1 MPEAA
6 ARLPLFPL
14 HAVLLPGAALGL
26 RVFEPRYL
34 DMVRD
39 CMRADCGFGVCR
51 IEAGEE
57 TGAAATPSV
66 IGVEARIEDF
76 GRSEAGLLTLRIRGQ
91 RRFRVLATETRADQL
106 LLAEVRWLDAE
117 DAPAIPVAPEHG
129 LLATLLATLLEH
141 VGGEHA
147 NGPQSR
153 FDDAAWVSWRLAEF
167 LPMEEATRAELLAE
181 DDPQARLAR
190 ILHLIP

>member
-1 MPEAA
+1 MT

-39 CMRADCGFGVCR
+39 CMRAGAGFGVCR
-51 IEAGEE
+51 IVLGEE
-57 TGAAATPSV
+57 VGAAAQPAQVGT
-66 IGVEARIEDF
+66 EAHIEDF
-76 GRSEAGLLTLRIRGQ
+76 GRSEAGLLTLRVRGQ
-91 RRFRVLATETRADQL
+91 RRFRVLVTETRPDQL
-106 LLAEVRWLDAE
+106 LLADIAWLDDA
-117 DAPAIPVAPEHG
+117 DAPPLPVAPEHG
-129 LLATLLATLLEH
+129 LLPTLLETILAH

-147 NGPQSR
+147 LGPQSR
-153 FDDAAWVSWRLAEF
+153 FDDAAWVSWRLAEL
-167 LPMEEATRAELLAE
+167 LPMEEQARWELLAE
-181 DDPQARLAR
+181 EDPQARLAR

>member
-1 MPEAA
+1 MT

-26 RVFEPRYL
+26 QIFEPRYL

-39 CMRADCGFGVCR
+39 CMRADGAFGVCR
-51 IEAGEE
+51 IVAGEE
-57 TGAAATPSV
+57 VGDAAQPAP
-66 IGVEARIEDF
+66 IGTEARIEDF
-76 GRSEAGLLTLRIRGQ
+76 GRNEAGLLTLRIRGH
-91 RRFRVLATETRADQL
+91 RRFRVLATETRANQL
-106 LLAEVRWLDAE
+106 LEADIAWLD
-117 DAPAIPVAPEHG
+117 DATAAALPVAPEHG
-129 LLATLLATLLEH
+129 LLPTLLETILAH

-147 NGPQSR
+147 LGPQSR
-153 FDDAAWVSWRLAEF
+153 FDDAAWVSWRLAEL
-167 LPMEEATRAELLAE
+167 LPMDEQARWELLAE